1 MFDKSLFN
9 ADNILQALFG
19 SDANPNGL
27 SQRQSWM
34 AHNAGDIALI
44 LNNPPSYYIDG
55 LAHRLFVDG
64 RLHLVR
70 TPLTC
75 MVLTLCFAHSLAC
88 LAFNCIP
95 NEEEDIPGAV
105 RVDDHSMDQARQN
118 TARFS
123 D

>member
-1 MFDKSLFN
+1 
-9 ADNILQALFG
+9 
-19 SDANPNGL
+19 
-27 SQRQSWM
+27 M

-70 TPLTC
+70 THPIC
-75 MVLTLCFAHSLAC
+75 IVSTLCFANSLVC
-88 LAFNCIP
+88 LDLNCIP

-105 RVDDHSMDQARQN
+105 
-118 TARFS
+118 
-123 D
+123 